1 MQFTR
6 KSHQKKVTATT
17 TSPSLIAMCHALE
30 LEQIPPIAEKHDD
43 HTVTA
48 SSVEQAPDPSATV
61 SDIAHIGE
69 ELGLTV
75 DNDTINPHTA
85 ADQLDTRELCN
96 EFLND
101 IPVTDCS
108 RSTAMARVKLE
119 KCDRIQNTVDYRDGT
134 NLQLTKASIQE
145 RQTRALSTQ
154 QQHLPPTSLVKG
166 RNTILLHCYYFFDK
180 ILSANILY
188 TCRYKFLE
196 GNSGVSCVNL
206 L

>member
-69 ELGLTV
+69 ELGQ
-75 DNDTINPHTA
+75 I
-85 ADQLDTRELCN
+85 
-96 EFLND
+96 
-101 IPVTDCS
+101 
-108 RSTAMARVKLE
+108 
-119 KCDRIQNTVDYRDGT
+119 G
-134 NLQLTKASIQE
+134 
-145 RQTRALSTQ
+145 RA
-154 QQHLPPTSLVKG
+154 HV
-166 RNTILLHCYYFFDK
+166 
-180 ILSANILY
+180 
-188 TCRYKFLE
+188 
-196 GNSGVSCVNL
+196 
-206 L
+206 